1 MDYLIFSSAYNVLLS
16 YIPNT
21 MGFNIGP
28 LEQANCLNVK
38 FWYLANWTKFCSN
51 RNIGII
57 GNMEAEGANSQPT
70 ITGVMQYIEDQ
81 HGYTVNRVS
90 VNMMQS
96 LAQNI
101 WFKLG
106 ISSVISTM

>member
-1 MDYLIFSSAYNVLLS
+1 
-16 YIPNT
+16 
-21 MGFNIGP
+21 
-28 LEQANCLNVK
+28 
-38 FWYLANWTKFCSN
+38 
-51 RNIGII
+51 
-57 GNMEAEGANSQPT
+57 MEAEEANSQPT

-96 LAQNI
+96 LTQNI

-106 ISSVISTM
+106 ISSVISTMWKQVDVQSKKGYYCAMAVSFFQF

>member
-1 MDYLIFSSAYNVLLS
+1 M
-16 YIPNT
+16 
-21 MGFNIGP
+21 
-28 LEQANCLNVK
+28 K
-38 FWYLANWTKFCSN
+38 
-51 RNIGII
+51 
-57 GNMEAEGANSQPT
+57 AEGANSQPT

-81 HGYTVNRVS
+81 HGYTVNRIS